1 MTRALEDVLSKISA
15 AAEAAGRAPE
25 SVQLVAVSKVH
36 GADVITPVLEAGQR
50 LFGENRVQE
59 AADKWPALREQYPD
73 VRLHL
78 IGPLQTN
85 KVRQA
90 VHLFDVIETVD
101 RLKLARTLARI
112 FEEEGIRR
120 EVYVQVN
127 VGREEQKA
135 GINPDEA
142 DAFIDLCRDE
152 LNLPVTGLMCIPPAG
167 EDPAPYFGLLAG
179 IARRNNIGILSMGMS
194 GDFEIAIKHGATH
207 VRVGTAVFGTRPGY

>member
-167 EDPAPYFGLLAG
+167 EDPAPYFDLLAG